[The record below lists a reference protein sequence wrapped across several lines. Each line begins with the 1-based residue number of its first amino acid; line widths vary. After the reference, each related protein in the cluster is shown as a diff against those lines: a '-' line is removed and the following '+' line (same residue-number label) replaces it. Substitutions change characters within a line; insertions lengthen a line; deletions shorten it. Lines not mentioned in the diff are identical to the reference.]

1 MHKSY
6 GYAMVAAI
14 ALTVAAVAIATAP
27 FDRFTSDAHAAESA
41 QPLCAEANASW
52 ESRDLT
58 ETIRS
63 IIGSKDGLSTGHF
76 INADTEQPIYANR
89 LANLNGT
96 PTVSAIARALDDTL
110 PGDEMVTVEGDR
122 IEIPASVLALF
133 HIPNGLPDTS
143 LVRVLTDG
151 GSCVLPLAT
160 GDAALTSVLAGA
172 GITATFGS
180 NTGTYTILNQRALDY
195 ADELADAREEIL
207 RLGRELGDALNTITD
222 LRRTVSQQASHIAGM
237 AANFVSIADYRA
249 LENQLLNRRASDELT
264 QDDLAVL
271 TCAVSVAPGETPC
284 LTTRR
289 SGAARGGLLRSG
301 RPPSL
306 CVGTL
311 RDH

>member
-1 MHKSY
+1 MAKFY

-14 ALTVAAVAIATAP
+14 ALTIAAVAIATAP

-41 QPLCAEANASW
+41 QPLCAEANANW

-63 IIGSKDGLSTGHF
+63 IIGSKDLFSTGHF
-76 INADTEQPIYANR
+76 INADTEQPIQANR
-89 LANLNGT
+89 LANLSGT
-96 PTVSAIARALDDTL
+96 PTVSAIARALDATL
-110 PGDEMVTVEGDR
+110 PGDEMVIVEGNR

-160 GDAALTSVLAGA
+160 GDGALTSVLASA
-172 GITATFGS
+172 GITIGS

-237 AANFVSIADYRA
+237 AASFVSIADYRA
-249 LENQLLNRRASDELT
+249 LENRLLNRRASDELT

-289 SGAARGGLLRSG
+289 SSAARGGLLRSG
-301 RPPSL
+301 RPPL
-306 CVGTL
+306 WGGAG
-311 RDH
+311 H